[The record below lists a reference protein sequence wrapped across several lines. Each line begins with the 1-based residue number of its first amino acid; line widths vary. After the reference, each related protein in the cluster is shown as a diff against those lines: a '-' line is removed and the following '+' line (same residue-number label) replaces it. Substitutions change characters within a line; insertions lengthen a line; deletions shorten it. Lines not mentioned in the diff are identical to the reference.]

1 ERSDFSLAPP
11 EDWTRLVPGGEVR
24 LRHAYMIRCDE
35 VVNDPASGE
44 VVELRCSYDP
54 DSLGKSATASRKRS
68 TAIQWV
74 AAAQAVPVEVRLY
87 DRLFT
92 VPNPDEVEEGKSF
105 KEYLNPGS
113 VEVIGRAY
121 VEPVL
126 AEAVVGSR
134 YQFVRHGYFVVDS
147 DSVGGLLVFNRIV
160 DLPDAFAS
168 RLAGKGRETRQPVV
182 VQPSEGGVGSISD
195 ERERV
200 RAANP
205 WLASRYAALTE
216 TLGLT
221 PEQADPLTGSE
232 EVVRFLDEVLAAGA
246 SVRAAANWI
255 NNDVLRDRKGRSMA
269 ELPFSG
275 ADLGELLCWVDDG
288 TLTTAAARRV
298 YAEMVAGQGRP
309 RAIVARLG
317 LDGSVGEEELA
328 AMVAQVLAA
337 LPDKVAEYRSGRQ
350 NLLGM
355 FTGQVMRLA
364 GAKADPRQ
372 VQKLLRQQLAE
383 EPTGYGAPHAHPT
396 EMSDR

>member
-1 ERSDFSLAPP
+1 
-11 EDWTRLVPGGEVR
+11 
-24 LRHAYMIRCDE
+24 M
-35 VVNDPASGE
+35 
-44 VVELRCSYDP
+44 
-54 DSLGKSATASRKRS
+54 
-68 TAIQWV
+68 
-74 AAAQAVPVEVRLY
+74 EVRLY

-92 VPNPDEVEEGKSF
+92 VPNPDEGEEGKSF

-126 AEAVVGSR
+126 AEAAVGSR

-147 DSVGGLLVFNRIV
+147 DSGGGLLVFNRIV

-168 RLAGKGRETRQPVV
+168 KLAGKGREIRQPVA
-182 VQPSEGGVGSISD
+182 QPAEGGVGSISD

-205 WLASRYAALTE
+205 WLASRYAELTE

-232 EVVRFLDEVLAAGA
+232 EVVRFLDVVLAAGA

-288 TLTTAAARRV
+288 TLTTAAAKRV
-298 YAEMVAGQGRP
+298 YAEMAAGQGTP

-317 LDGSVGEEELA
+317 LDGSVSEGELA
-328 AMVAQVLAA
+328 AMVAQVLAM
-337 LPDKVAEYRSGRQ
+337 LPAKVAEYRSGRQ

-364 GAKADPRQ
+364 GAKADPRR
-372 VQKLLRQQLAE
+372 VQQLLRQQLAE
-383 EPTGYGAPHAHPT
+383 EPTGCGEHPT